1 MSSSSPERCISILR
15 EDTEDIKRHG
25 LGRRRGGGGGG
36 GCGGVGVHDNMYIHL
51 RTDGRGGRVRR
62 RQRNPYNVMTTA
74 GTAATWK
81 KASVARGPGCT
92 AAANGSITH
101 NTVAVATGAAEAAAA
116 AAVYHYPPRDGRRGA
131 ERSNG
136 SSSREAMMLT
146 RPAQSQSISKTMD
159 ALGDREMEPG

>member
-1 MSSSSPERCISILR
+1 M
-15 EDTEDIKRHG
+15 
-25 LGRRRGGGGGG
+25 
-36 GCGGVGVHDNMYIHL
+36 GVHDNMYIHL

-74 GTAATWK
+74 GTVATWK
-81 KASVARGPGCT
+81 KASVSALLARGPGCT

-146 RPAQSQSISKTMD
+146 RPAQSQSISMTMD
-159 ALGDREMEPG
+159 ALGDGE